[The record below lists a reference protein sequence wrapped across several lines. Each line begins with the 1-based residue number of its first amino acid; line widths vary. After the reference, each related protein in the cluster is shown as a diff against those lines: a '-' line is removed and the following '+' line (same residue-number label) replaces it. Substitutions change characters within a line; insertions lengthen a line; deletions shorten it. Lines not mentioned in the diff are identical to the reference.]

1 MGFTILEK
9 YIAKILRAFLI
20 SMGKKFTLFLLLS
33 IMCSKAILAQNTV
46 VQDTVVVFGIPM
58 VIERDTVNYW
68 KTSGNI
74 NLNIQQIGL
83 INWTAGGE
91 SSLGFGTVIE
101 GDAVYENDNTVWNNT
116 LRLAYGL
123 LRQGNDA
130 ERFEKTD
137 DNLLIRSRYSQKFS
151 KSILMSSQL
160 LFRTQMDPGFKNES
174 VPGGGSR
181 RVLISDF
188 MAPGYLQASHGLTY
202 REGDEYDITLSPF
215 SGRFTFVLN
224 DSLANAGSFGV
235 EPGQMVR
242 AEAGISLTGTINK
255 QIVENV
261 KIRVAGNLFSNYERF
276 PSTVVNLLATFDFT
290 VNEYI
295 GATISSQLIYDED
308 VIITFDDGSQG
319 PGVQLKNVINLGFN
333 LKL

>member
-1 MGFTILEK
+1 M
-9 YIAKILRAFLI
+9 
-20 SMGKKFTLFLLLS
+20 SKKVTLFLFIS
-33 IMCSKAILAQNTV
+33 ILCSKAILAQNSV

-101 GDAVYENDNTVWNNT
+101 GDAIYENDNVVWNNS
-116 LRLAYGL
+116 LRIAYGL

-130 ERFEKTD
+130 QRFEKTD
-137 DNLLIRSRYSQKFS
+137 DNLLIYSKYSQKFS
-151 KSILMSSQL
+151 DRILMTSSL
-160 LFRTQMDPGFKNES
+160 RFSTQMAPGFRNES
-174 VPGGGSR
+174 VAGGGTR
-181 RVLISDF
+181 RVLISNF
-188 MAPGYLQASHGLTY
+188 LAPGYLRASHGLTY
-202 REGDEYDITLSPF
+202 RQADEYNITLSPF
-215 SGRFTFVLN
+215 SGRFTFVLD
-224 DSLANAGSFGV
+224 DSLSAAGAFGV
-235 EPGQMVR
+235 NPGEMVR
-242 AEAGISLTGTINK
+242 AEAGISLTATIKK

-261 KIRVAGNLFSNYERF
+261 KIRVVGDLFSNYERF

-308 VIITFDDGSQG
+308 VIITFEDGRQAA
-319 PGVQLKNVINLGFN
+319 GVQLKNVINLGFN